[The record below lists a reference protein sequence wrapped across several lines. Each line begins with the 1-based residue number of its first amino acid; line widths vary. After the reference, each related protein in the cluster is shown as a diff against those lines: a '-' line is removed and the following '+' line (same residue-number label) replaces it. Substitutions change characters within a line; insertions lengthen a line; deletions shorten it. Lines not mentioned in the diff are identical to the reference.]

1 MANRIKELLMGQAKD
16 PTDRG
21 IFRQLSLIA
30 FLAWVGLGADGL
42 SSSAY
47 GPEEAFKA
55 LGSNHHLAL
64 YLALATALTVFI
76 ISASYMQIISLFPS
90 GGGGYVVASKL
101 LGPGA
106 GLVSGS
112 ALLVDYV
119 LTVALSIA
127 SGADAVFSFL
137 PPQWQAYKLAV
148 ETVLI
153 ILLIWINMRGIKESI
168 QILVPIFIIFVITH
182 ILLIGTGLLSHSSEL
197 PSVMQGAV
205 DETHQVA
212 RSAGLFGLLF
222 IMVRAY
228 SMGGGTYTGIE
239 AVANGMSVLREPR
252 IKTGRKTMLYMASSL
267 ALTAG
272 GILFCYVLF
281 NIHPTSAAEQNM
293 TFNALLCDKVFR
305 TWGWLSKPIIYL
317 TLLSEGFLLFVAA
330 QTGFIDGPN
339 VLSNMAAD
347 SWLPHRFANLSN
359 RLVRQNGILLM
370 GMAALAV
377 LWASKGSVDMMVVL
391 YSINV
396 FITFSLSQLSMCL
409 HWHKVRQEQPDWW
422 HRFIINGVG
431 LMLTGT
437 ILVATTIIKL
447 GEGGWVTIVVTGS
460 LVGLCLIIS
469 RHYDSV
475 HKALKRLD
483 DMLINLPFPENPPVE
498 KPLAPEGPTAVMLV
512 NGYSGLGIHS
522 IFSMRKLFKTQDFAN
537 LIFVSV
543 GRVDSSK
550 FKGAEEIENLKNHT
564 EEDLKRYVT
573 LARCMGYA
581 SDYRFSLGI
590 DVISELEKIC
600 DDVSAQYVDP
610 IFFAGKLIFA
620 QENLFT
626 KVLHNQTALEI
637 QRRMLFRGHNLVVVP
652 IRVL

>member
-1 MANRIKELLMGQAKD
+1 MLKRIRDMLMGEAKN
-16 PTDRG
+16 PMDRG
-21 IFRQLSLIA
+21 IFHQLSLIA

-55 LGSNHHLAL
+55 LGANHHLAL
-64 YLALATALTVFI
+64 YLAIATGLTVFI
-76 ISASYMQIISLFPS
+76 ISASYMQIISLFPG

-127 SGADAVFSFL
+127 SGVDAVFSFL
-137 PPQWQAYKLAV
+137 PPEWQAYKLAV

-153 ILLIWINMRGIKESI
+153 VLLIWLNMRGIKESI
-168 QILVPIFIIFVITH
+168 QVLVPIFIVFVITH
-182 ILLIGTGLLSHSSEL
+182 ILLIGAGLFSHGGEL
-197 PSVMQGAV
+197 PGVIHGAV

-212 RSAGLFGLLF
+212 KASGLFGLLF

-252 IKTGRKTMLYMASSL
+252 IKTGRKTMLYMAGSL
-267 ALTAG
+267 AITAG

-281 NIHPTSAAEQNM
+281 NIHPSSPAEASM
-293 TFNALLCDKVFR
+293 TYNALLCDKVYGA
-305 TWGWLSKPIIYL
+305 WGWMSKPAIYL
-317 TLLSEGFLLFVAA
+317 TLLSEGLLLLVAA

-339 VLSNMAAD
+339 VLSNMAVD

-359 RLVRQNGILLM
+359 RLVRLNGIMLM
-370 GMAALAV
+370 GAAALAV
-377 LWASKGSVDMMVVL
+377 LWGSKGSVDMMVVL

-409 HWHKVRQEQPDWW
+409 HWYQVRAQQGDWW
-422 HRFIINGVG
+422 HRFAINGVG
-431 LMLTGT
+431 FMLTGT
-437 ILVATTIIKL
+437 ILIATTLIKL

-460 LVGLCLIIS
+460 LVGLCLFIS

-475 HKALKRLD
+475 RQALKRLD
-483 DMLINLPFPENPPVE
+483 DMLINLPFPETPPVE
-498 KPLAPEGPTAVMLV
+498 KPLLPEGPTAVMLV
-512 NGYSGLGIHS
+512 SGYSGLGIHS
-522 IFSMRKLFKTQDFAN
+522 IFSMRKLFRSQDFAN
-537 LIFVSV
+537 VIFISV
-543 GRVDSSK
+543 GRIDSSK
-550 FKGAEEIENLKNHT
+550 FKGAEEIENLKRAT

-573 LARCMGYA
+573 LARSMGYA
-581 SDYRFSLGI
+581 SDYRCVLGI
-590 DVISELEKIC
+590 DVISELEKLC
-600 DDVSAQYVDP
+600 DQVSAEFVEP

-620 QENLFT
+620 RENLFT

-637 QRRMLFRGHNLVVVP
+637 QRRILFRGHNLVVVP